1 MFDSTD
7 SFVDIVHCQIHLLY
21 IALRNRNGTLA
32 CISKKKKNKSR
43 EKNYTSPPIQQ
54 GSVAN
59 FLALLCDT

>member
-7 SFVDIVHCQIHLLY
+7 SFVDIVHCQIHLMY

-32 CISKKKKNKSR
+32 CISRKTKSG
-43 EKNYTSPPIQQ
+43 EKNYTLPPIQQ